1 MCLYHVFSVFLFLGW
16 QQVDTLSQ
24 VGAGLCYPL
33 FQVCFACIGVL
44 TLGFFLTAIG
54 GRLLGLKKKKD
65 ICMYRKM
72 YDLRT
77 QSFTNGFIVSVVSF
91 KPYLT
96 PYGLIL
102 YIVF

>member
-33 FQVCFACIGVL
+33 LQVCFACIGVL
-44 TLGFFLTAIG
+44 TLGFFPNSHRGETSWI
-54 GRLLGLKKKKD
+54 KKKKD

-96 PYGLIL
+96 QYGLIL